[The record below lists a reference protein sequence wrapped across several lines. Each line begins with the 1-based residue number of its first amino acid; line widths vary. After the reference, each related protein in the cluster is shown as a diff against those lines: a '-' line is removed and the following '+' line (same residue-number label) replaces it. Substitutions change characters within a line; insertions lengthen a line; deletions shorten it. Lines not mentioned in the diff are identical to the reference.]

1 MAEVRLSSLR
11 DARAAVLALLERPGA
26 GPLTGSWTLP
36 PMNRL
41 RFLAFVGWLTALVMS
56 LSGCGSIVR
65 FDSGHQETGGG
76 GTGGIT
82 TTTSSSATGGGNT
95 GGGGTGGAPCDL
107 AACPPATSECA
118 AVLCNPDGTCGEAP
132 KPDGTPCGWGKACS
146 AGSCKEDPIE
156 YIKASNTGTFDGFGS
171 SVALSADGNTLAVGA
186 TGEDSNA
193 TGINGN
199 QADDSAEASGAVY
212 VFTRSGGAWSQ
223 QAYIK
228 ASNPGTFDGFGSS
241 VALSADGTTLAVGAK
256 WEESSAT
263 GINGN
268 QADNSGWLAGA
279 AYVFTRSGATWSQQA
294 YIKASNSGV
303 HDFFGSS
310 VALSADGTTLAVG
323 ATREDSNATGIN
335 GNQADNSAW
344 GSGAVYVF
352 TRDGGTWSQQ
362 AYVKASNTGSD
373 DHFGSSVALS
383 ADGTTLAVGA
393 TWEDSN
399 ATGINGNQADSA
411 WVSGAVYVFTRDGG
425 TWPQQVY
432 IKASNPGMFDDFG
445 SSVALS
451 ADGNTL
457 AVGATME
464 ASGATGINGNQAD
477 NSAEGSGAV
486 YVFTR
491 DGGTWSQQAYIKAS
505 NSGKY
510 DTFGFAVTI
519 SADGATLAVG
529 AYVED
534 SGATGVSGNQADNS
548 ATDSGAVYVFTR
560 SGGAWSQQAYVKASN
575 TGVSDNFGKSVALSA
590 GGTTLAVGAN
600 REASGATGVS
610 GNQADNSATDSGAVY
625 VY

>member
-199 QADDSAEASGAVY
+199 QADDSAEASGAVF
-212 VFTRSGGAWSQ
+212 VFSRSGGAWSQ

-241 VALSADGTTLAVGAK
+241 VALSADGTTLAVGATG
-256 WEESSAT
+256 EESSAT

-303 HDFFGSS
+303 NDFFGSS

-323 ATREDSNATGIN
+323 ATG
-335 GNQADNSAW
+335 
-344 GSGAVYVF
+344 
-352 TRDGGTWSQQ
+352 
-362 AYVKASNTGSD
+362 
-373 DHFGSSVALS
+373 
-383 ADGTTLAVGA
+383 
-393 TWEDSN
+393 EDSN

-548 ATDSGAVYVFTR
+548 ATDSGAVYV
-560 SGGAWSQQAYVKASN
+560 Y
-575 TGVSDNFGKSVALSA
+575 
-590 GGTTLAVGAN
+590 
-600 REASGATGVS
+600 
-610 GNQADNSATDSGAVY
+610 
-625 VY
+625 